1 MMKGPIFFDMNVEFE
16 DIRFLRA
23 TSLAAGQEVEFTITI
38 HTGTGR
44 FEITEGATAV
54 VTGFIAEVVN
64 PQPLTTL
71 PPLKDTEFP
80 IMNERDFY
88 KELRLRGYHYSGAF
102 RSVKEARGDGLFGR
116 VSWDL
121 NWVAFLDCLL
131 QISIVGKD
139 SRSLILPT
147 RIQRMR
153 INAKDHMQMT
163 SKLTP
168 ENPCFDVQVC
178 PTLGMLVSGGIEI
191 FGIHTSPVSR
201 RKPPGYPVLESY
213 RFISHLPAPRL
224 ILSDAIRICVQLAL
238 ENNPMLKVKAV
249 EVETDGLT
257 PIIPLFELA
266 LGDLPLIQSDL
277 MLLTAQELELGKIH
291 VEDGKLPTQKN
302 CVFVIIRN
310 AMVRTE
316 YADQYQISLS
326 ENGYLVSREA
336 PDFDLATIVTP
347 PAMQLIACLPSDE
360 ETLLVFQRLKRRL
373 PVAPTI
379 IKVDRIDDTFDWL
392 EKLKTSVKES
402 SVLLLSEKDELSG
415 IIGLVNCI
423 RKEPNGNRV
432 SCVFVN
438 DASAPDFDYENPFYN
453 NQLRL
458 GLAINVYKDVSHYGF
473 FLSCLNVILF

>member
-23 TSLAAGQEVEFTITI
+23 TSLVAGQEVEFTITI

-64 PQPLTTL
+64 PQPLTNL
-71 PPLKDTEFP
+71 PPLKESDFP
-80 IMNERDFY
+80 IMQERDFY
-88 KELRLRGYHYSGAF
+88 KELRLRGYHYNGAF
-102 RSVKEARGDGLFGR
+102 RSVKEARGDGLYGR

-147 RIQRMR
+147 RIQKMR
-153 INAKDHMQMT
+153 INAKDHMLMT

-168 ENPCFDVQVC
+168 ENPCFEVQVC
-178 PTLGMLVSGGIEI
+178 PTLGMLIAGGIEI

-213 RFISHLPAPRL
+213 RFVPHLPAPKL
-224 ILSDAIRICVQLAL
+224 PISDAIRICVQLAL
-238 ENNPMLKVKAV
+238 ENNPIIKVKAV
-249 EVETDGLT
+249 EVETDGLP
-257 PIIPLFELA
+257 PIITQFELA
-266 LGDLPLIQSDL
+266 LGDLPLVQSDL

-302 CVFVIIRN
+302 CMFVIIRN
-310 AMVRTE
+310 ALSRPE
-316 YADQYQISLS
+316 FAEQYQISLS

-336 PDFDLATIVTP
+336 PDLDIASIQVP

-360 ETLLVFQRLKRRL
+360 ETLVVFQRLKRRL

-379 IKVDRIDDTFDWL
+379 IRVERSDEVFEWL
-392 EKLKTSVKES
+392 EKIKTSVKES
-402 SVLLLSEKDELSG
+402 SVMLLAEKDELSG
-415 IIGLVNCI
+415 VIGLVNCI

-432 SCVFVN
+432 SCVFVH
-438 DASAPDFDYENPFYN
+438 DSGAPEFDYENPFFS
-453 NQLRL
+453 NQLRM
-458 GLAINVYKDVSHYGF
+458 GLAINVFKNVSLF
-473 FLSCLNVILF
+473 EKALNCLLTTFI